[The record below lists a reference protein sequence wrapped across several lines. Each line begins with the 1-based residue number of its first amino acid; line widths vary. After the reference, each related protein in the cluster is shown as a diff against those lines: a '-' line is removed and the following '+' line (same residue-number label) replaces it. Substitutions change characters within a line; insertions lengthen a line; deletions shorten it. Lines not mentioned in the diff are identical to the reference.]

1 MHGLNETDPKLYSN
15 LLEKQSELWTDLVAA
30 LGDTWKRGLSPAWTV
45 EVEIS
50 MDEILADLGYGQ
62 E

>member
-15 LLEKQSELWTDLVAA
+15 VPQKQSDLWTDLVEA
-30 LGDTWKRGLSPAWTV
+30 LGDTWRRALSPAWTV

>member
-1 MHGLNETDPKLYSN
+1 MHGLNEMDPKLYSSV
-15 LLEKQSELWTDLVAA
+15 LRKQSEVWADLMAA
-30 LGDTWKRGLSPAWTV
+30 LGETWRRALSPAWTV

-50 MDEILADLGYGQ
+50 MDEVLADLDYGQ

>member
-1 MHGLNETDPKLYSN
+1 MHGLNQMDTELYSN
-15 LLEKQSELWTDLVAA
+15 VLRKQSEVWTDLATA
-30 LGDTWKRGLSPAWTV
+30 LGRTWRRALSPAWTV

-50 MDEILADLGYGQ
+50 MDEILADLSYGR

>member
-1 MHGLNETDPKLYSN
+1 MHGLNQMDTELYSN
-15 LLEKQSELWTDLVAA
+15 VLRKQSEVWTDLATA
-30 LGDTWKRGLSPAWTV
+30 LGDTWRRALSPAWTV

-50 MDEILADLGYGQ
+50 MDEILADLSYGR